1 MLRIM
6 TTLMN
11 EELMV
16 ERTPPTSTANTQ
28 ASQNTTTEQK
38 LVAQFEKLE
47 NQFALLKEQ
56 TRQAQTLASLGTAA
70 AMLAHEFNNV
80 MTPVI
85 SYARFAIDS
94 DDKELMVK
102 ALNMT
107 LKQAAI
113 VSSMSDRIL
122 GLAVNEAQVLKPVNL
137 STTVEEAKLCM
148 CRDLSKDSITL
159 VNNIEPSLAVMA
171 DAKQL
176 QQVFFNM
183 LINARH
189 AIDHRN
195 GRIKIS
201 AEKTNNN
208 TVAIHIADNGCG
220 ISQEHIDKI
229 FNEFYSTKKNQPGKK
244 GSGLGLS
251 LCRDIV
257 DEHNGS
263 ISVSSEVGKG
273 TTFTIMLPAAT

>member
-1 MLRIM
+1 MSLIM

-16 ERTPPTSTANTQ
+16 ERTPPTSTTTPQ

-38 LVAQFEKLE
+38 LIAQFEKLE
-47 NQFALLKEQ
+47 NQFAQLKEQ

-122 GLAVNEAQVLKPVNL
+122 GLTVNEAQVLKPVNL
-137 STTVEEAKLCM
+137 SATVEEAKLCM

-159 VNNIEPSLAVMA
+159 VNNIDPSLKVMA

-201 AEKTNNN
+201 AEKTKDDNI
-208 TVAIHIADNGCG
+208 AIHITDNGCG
-220 ISQEHIDKI
+220 IPEEHIDKI
-229 FNEFYSTKKNQPGKK
+229 FNEFYTTKKNQPGKK

-251 LCRDIV
+251 LCRDIIK
-257 DEHNGS
+257 EHNGE
-263 ISVSSEVGKG
+263 ISLSSETGKG
-273 TTFTIMLPAAT
+273 TTFTITLPAAT

>member
-1 MLRIM
+1 MSLIM

-16 ERTPPTSTANTQ
+16 ERTPPTATENTQ
-28 ASQNTTTEQK
+28 TPQNTTTEQK
-38 LVAQFEKLE
+38 LIAQFEKLE
-47 NQFALLKEQ
+47 NQFAQLKEQ
-56 TRQAQTLASLGTAA
+56 TRQAQTLATLGTSA

-137 STTVEEAKLCM
+137 SATVEEAKLCM

-159 VNNIEPSLAVMA
+159 VNSIEPSLKVMA

-201 AEKTNNN
+201 AEK
-208 TVAIHIADNGCG
+208 
-220 ISQEHIDKI
+220 
-229 FNEFYSTKKNQPGKK
+229 NERRQYSHPHQRQWLRYFP
-244 GSGLGLS
+244 
-251 LCRDIV
+251 RAHRQDIQ
-257 DEHNGS
+257 
-263 ISVSSEVGKG
+263 
-273 TTFTIMLPAAT
+273 